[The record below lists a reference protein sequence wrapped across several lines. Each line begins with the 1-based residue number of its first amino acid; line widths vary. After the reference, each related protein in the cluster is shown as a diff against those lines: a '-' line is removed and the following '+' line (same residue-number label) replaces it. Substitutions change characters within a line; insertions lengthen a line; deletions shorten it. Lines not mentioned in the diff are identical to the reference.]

1 MRSLKE
7 VLIELGIPFGYLRYA
22 GNDAYFTLKLM
33 LMQVVNSC
41 QDLELSAEQK
51 ERKMLLQ
58 AIAQM
63 DMPLRKPG
71 TRRRELALQT
81 AGSPFAHERQEE
93 NWYDDCDDGVS
104 CVHCLD
110 VDPKARVLAQLPFP
124 TFRNAPV
131 TL

>member
-1 MRSLKE
+1 
-7 VLIELGIPFGYLRYA
+7 
-22 GNDAYFTLKLM
+22 
-33 LMQVVNSC
+33 MQVVNSS
-41 QDLELSAEQK
+41 QDMELSAEQK
-51 ERKMLLQ
+51 ERKILLQ

-63 DMPLRKPG
+63 EMPLRKPG

-81 AGSPFAHERQEE
+81 AGSPSAYERQEE

-104 CVHCLD
+104 WVHCLD

-124 TFRNAPV
+124 TFRNVPV